1 MILSNSVMLFKVALS
16 YKELLQV
23 ALGKEKP
30 DELGYNSVVAM
41 IAHHKVIEL
50 KIQM

>member
-1 MILSNSVMLFKVALS
+1 MTGDSYIMLFKVALS

-30 DELGYNSVVAM
+30 DELGYKSVVAM
-41 IAHHKVIEL
+41 IAHHKV
-50 KIQM
+50 